1 MPQINWETYSG
12 TIEDFS
18 QFGLLHQHNTRHSA
32 VPDLEKGTRLPLT
45 LDWNLMQGLLAV
57 PLYPP

>member
-45 LDWNLMQGLLAV
+45 LD
-57 PLYPP
+57 